1 MVLLGGIAA
10 PEEVRLGREMVGT
23 GAGIMPG
30 TTCSKARFRTGMICS
45 LKQMRL
51 KYFFLSSLLVLSD
64 MRCSPGVWSICQQV
78 VEELR
83 VLSFQLFSALLGLG
97 QLKGFHQ
104 RLVHL
109 HLKLLRVG
117 SLRLL
122 R

>member
-1 MVLLGGIAA
+1 MLKSPVQNWHDLF
-10 PEEVRLGREMVGT
+10 PETNAFE
-23 GAGIMPG
+23 I
-30 TTCSKARFRTGMICS
+30 
-45 LKQMRL
+45 
-51 KYFFLSSLLVLSD
+51 FLSLFSNFSQWYVRS
-64 MRCSPGVWSICQQV
+64 SPGVWSICQQV

-104 RLVHL
+104 CLVHL

-122 R
+122 G

>member
-45 LKQMRL
+45 LKRMRL
-51 KYFFLSSLLVLSD
+51 KYFFSSLLVLSD
-64 MRCSPGVWSICQQV
+64 MRSTPGVWSICQQV
-78 VEELR
+78 VEKLR

-97 QLKGFHQ
+97 QLKGLHQ

>member
-1 MVLLGGIAA
+1 MLKGPVQNRHDLF
-10 PEEVRLGREMVGT
+10 PETNTIEIFLALFSSRSQWYVGS
-23 GAGIMPG
+23 A
-30 TTCSKARFRTGMICS
+30 
-45 LKQMRL
+45 
-51 KYFFLSSLLVLSD
+51 
-64 MRCSPGVWSICQQV
+64 PGVWSICQQV